1 MIEMMRAPLV
11 TGGSV
16 LILVRCITSAVTNKN
31 NEDWTD
37 VYTDTNSEGFTIDM
51 DVDAFLE
58 VWMAALLGEPE
69 DYEDDD
75 VVDTTAALH

>member
-16 LILVRCITSAVTNKN
+16 VILVRCITSAVTNKN
-31 NEDWTD
+31 NEEWTD
-37 VYTDTNSEGFTIDM
+37 VYTETHLEGFTIDM
-51 DVDAFLE
+51 DVDSFLE

-69 DYEDDD
+69 DYEADDA
-75 VVDTTAALH
+75 VDTKAALH